1 MTFEEIKKE
10 LGKKFHDVN
19 TGIHQ
24 VEAQSGIQLI
34 ISPAISI
41 DNNEKTAKVIYTGMT
56 GIEYT
61 IPYEVYLEVPTKRL
75 IIEISRALTVEFNK
89 FEDRN
94 N

>member
-10 LGKKFHDVN
+10 LNKKVHEVN

-24 VEAQSGIQLI
+24 VEEQTGIQLI

-41 DNNEKTAKVIYTGMT
+41 DNNERTAVVIYHGNN
-56 GIEYT
+56 GIRYE
-61 IPYEVYLEVPTKRL
+61 IPYEVYLSVPTKRL